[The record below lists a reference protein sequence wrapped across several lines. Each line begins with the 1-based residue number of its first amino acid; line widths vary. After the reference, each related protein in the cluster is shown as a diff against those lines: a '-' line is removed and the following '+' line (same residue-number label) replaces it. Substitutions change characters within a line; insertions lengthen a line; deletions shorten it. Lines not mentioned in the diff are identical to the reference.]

1 MNDSSEFQEK
11 SSEANTS
18 LDSEL
23 KSSRKYKKVER
34 DILED
39 LFNDTYKHRGK
50 IYKVNFFRGI
60 FFGLGTFLGGTVI
73 VAIVVFILTWLASLL
88 PTDTTIL
95 DWLIDILRK

>member
-11 SSEANTS
+11 SSEVNTS

-23 KSSRKYKKVER
+23 KSSKKYKKVER

-39 LFNDTYKHRGK
+39 LFSDTYKHRGK